1 MRIAYIV
8 KPRLSHDWSTGV
20 QTNVANHRLRRQALS
35 HEVCL
40 FVLSP
45 TAPTSL
51 VTHVPAGHILT

>member
-20 QTNVANHRLRRQALS
+20 QRKVANHRLRRQVLS

-45 TAPTSL
+45 TSPASL
-51 VTHVPAGHILT
+51 VIDVPGHILT

>member
-20 QTNVANHRLRRQALS
+20 QRKVANHRLRRQALS

-45 TAPTSL
+45 PRQRRS
-51 VTHVPAGHILT
+51 